1 MSKDKNDI
9 VKSPSPE
16 EEKSSMKKPK
26 LLIIGLPVFVVQL
39 VLVYFIT
46 ANILIKNTEGS
57 NQSST
62 SNEKIEAET
71 DEEQSSDST
80 SENNSSKGSGNFIYN
95 VDDVIINPAN
105 TNGKMLL
112 LTSIGL
118 DCEKEEVK
126 KNLESKQIV
135 VKDII
140 ISVLS
145 SKSVEQLSQMAYRDS
160 IKIEITSRL
169 KSQLPDAKI
178 NNVYFSKFIIQ

>member
-1 MSKDKNDI
+1 MAKDKNDI
-9 VKSPSPE
+9 VTNPTPSN
-16 EEKSSMKKPK
+16 EKGSLKKPK

-46 ANILIKNTEGS
+46 ANFLVNNTQGSINRSSVEKN
-57 NQSST
+57 ST
-62 SNEKIEAET
+62 VK
-71 DEEQSSDST
+71 EQPSDST
-80 SENNSSKGSGNFIYN
+80 AENNSSESSGNFIYN
-95 VDDVIINPAN
+95 VDDVIVNPAN

-118 DCEKEEVK
+118 DCEKEDTK

-145 SKSVEQLSQMAYRDS
+145 SKTVDQLSQMTYRDS
-160 IKIEITSRL
+160 IKTELTGKL
-169 KSQLPDAKI
+169 KKQIPDAKI